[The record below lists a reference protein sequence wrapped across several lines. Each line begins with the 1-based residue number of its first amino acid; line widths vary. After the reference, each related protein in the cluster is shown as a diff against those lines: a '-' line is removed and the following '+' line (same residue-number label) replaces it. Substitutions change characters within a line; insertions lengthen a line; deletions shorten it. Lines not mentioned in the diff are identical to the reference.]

1 MSSPLEATDE
11 RRRATAHTSRSDCP
25 VERYL
30 SVFRDG
36 WTLLI
41 MRDLL
46 EGPRRFNELRRSL
59 TGITAKTL
67 SERLAGL
74 RAAGVIERTVYPEVP
89 ARVVY
94 SLTEKGRDFD
104 RVLREARAWG
114 ERWVP
119 VPDRP

>member
-1 MSSPLEATDE
+1 MSAHLEAADE
-11 RRRATAHTSRSDCP
+11 HRKATAHSSRSDCP

-67 SERLAGL
+67 SERLAEL
-74 RAAGVIERTVYPEVP
+74 RAAGVIDRTVFPEVP
-89 ARVVY
+89 AKVVY

-114 ERWVP
+114 ERWLP
-119 VPDRP
+119 LPDRS